1 MKHTILGAGGSV
13 GNALAYELLNKNEK
27 VRLVSRSGFSIQGAE
42 IFKAD
47 LNSYNETLKSIEGS
61 DAVYLTVGLPY
72 NAKTWDEKWPVI
84 MQNTIDACKKSGV
97 KLIFFDNVYM
107 YGKVN
112 GEMTENTPYNPC
124 SEKGDIRARVA
135 TMLEEEMKND
145 NIKAVIAR
153 AADLY
158 GPFGTKTSLPFI
170 FVIDKMMKGKKAQWL
185 VSDNKKH
192 SFTYTIDT
200 AKGMVLLA
208 NNEESNNQ
216 IWHLPTYNP
225 AITGKEFIELV
236 AKELNVEPNYSILK
250 KWMIKMAGFFDR
262 TISEVYEMLYQNE
275 DDYIFNSTKFNDFF
289 NYKPKTYSEGI
300 KETIKHLKN
309 E

>member
-1 MKHTILGAGGSV
+1 
-13 GNALAYELLNKNEK
+13 
-27 VRLVSRSGFSIQGAE
+27 
-42 IFKAD
+42 
-47 LNSYNETLKSIEGS
+47 
-61 DAVYLTVGLPY
+61 
-72 NAKTWDEKWPVI
+72 
-84 MQNTIDACKKSGV
+84 
-97 KLIFFDNVYM
+97 M
-107 YGKVN
+107 YGKVK

-124 SEKGDIRARVA
+124 SKKGEIRARVA

-145 NIKAVIAR
+145 NIKAIIAR

-170 FVIDKMMKGKKAQWL
+170 FVIDKLMKGKKAQWL
-185 VSDNKKH
+185 ASDDKKH
-192 SFTYTIDT
+192 SFTYTIDS

-208 NNEESNNQ
+208 NNKESNNQ

-225 AITGKEFIELV
+225 AITGKEFIEQV
-236 AKELNVEPNYSILK
+236 AKEFNVKPNYSILK

-275 DDYIFNSTKFNDFF
+275 DEYIFNSTKFNDFF
-289 NYKPKTYSEGI
+289 NFKPKTYREGI